1 MKAKEPYN
9 RVTEADLLMLA
20 YPRTKGTMR
29 AARVSTMPRVGDDC
43 RVKNVCQKNPDLQ
56 G

>member
-29 AARVSTMPRVGDDC
+29 AARVPTMPRVGDDC